1 VQALAIFNLYLITG
15 DSSMMKKT
23 VLTVVAV
30 TALLLTG
37 CATVKPEYAFVVD
50 QDQVSKED
58 NLKRQQRQVAHVVW
72 INPPVRK
79 VALAEQPKP

>member
-1 VQALAIFNLYLITG
+1 
-15 DSSMMKKT
+15 MMKKT

-30 TALLLTG
+30 TAVLLTG

-50 QDQVSKED
+50 PDQVAQAD

-79 VALAEQPKP
+79 VALTEQPKP

>member
-1 VQALAIFNLYLITG
+1 
-15 DSSMMKKT
+15 MMKKT

-30 TALLLTG
+30 TAVLLTG

-50 QDQVSKED
+50 QDQVAQAD

-79 VALAEQPKP
+79 VALTEQPKP

>member
-1 VQALAIFNLYLITG
+1 
-15 DSSMMKKT
+15 MMKKT

-50 QDQVSKED
+50 QDQVSKAD

>member
-50 QDQVSKED
+50 QDQVSKAD

>member
-1 VQALAIFNLYLITG
+1 
-15 DSSMMKKT
+15 MKHSRIM
-23 VLTVVAV
+23 LLV
-30 TALLLTG
+30 TLGSLLLSG
-37 CATVKPEYAFVVD
+37 CATVKPDYAFVVD
-50 QDQVSKED
+50 QDQVSKAD